1 LRIERRCVEL
11 WPVSGLTT
19 DRLAFPRIVRS
30 GVDTFLAVDSNNEPG
45 VMKIHTFALQK
56 RA

>member
-19 DRLAFPRIVRS
+19 DRLAFPRVVRS